1 MTKNKVIN
9 FDFENNCYGCRNCEN
24 ICPKKA
30 IKMINNEEGF
40 IIPKIDYEKCIDC
53 GLCTQKCPYLHNN
66 QETLMK
72 RKWYGGYLKDEKER
86 MQSTSGGMFT
96 ALANWFLDNDGY
108 VCGCVWNEEL
118 EATHIITNK
127 IKDIQRMRGSKYVQS
142 NLNSC
147 VLEIKKLLAHHKVLF
162 TGTPCQVAAIKKY
175 NENNENL
182 YTMALICEGVSSPKV
197 WKKICKLPRK

>member
-72 RKWYGGYLKDEKER
+72 RKWYGGIFKR
-86 MQSTSGGMFT
+86 
-96 ALANWFLDNDGY
+96 
-108 VCGCVWNEEL
+108 
-118 EATHIITNK
+118 
-127 IKDIQRMRGSKYVQS
+127 
-142 NLNSC
+142 
-147 VLEIKKLLAHHKVLF
+147 
-162 TGTPCQVAAIKKY
+162 
-175 NENNENL
+175 
-182 YTMALICEGVSSPKV
+182 
-197 WKKICKLPRK
+197 